1 MRQIG
6 DWPHA
11 QNFISELA
19 FSAVFGDALGWL
31 REVEGG
37 VREVE
42 RAPLAGNDVVVSL
55 GTREARRQQP
65 PGPGAGDIG
74 QGYLRIGK
82 RQVHETVSAEDHVNH
97 RQRIVHEI
105 DLPKLH
111 PVTGVL
117 CLITVDKAAD

>member
-37 VREVE
+37 AREVE

-65 PGPGAGDIG
+65 LGPGAGDIG
-74 QGYLRIGK
+74 QGYVRIGK
-82 RQVHETVSAEDHVNH
+82 RQVHETVSAEDG
-97 RQRIVHEI
+97 I
-105 DLPKLH
+105 DLRQF
-111 PVTGVL
+111 VVNQ
-117 CLITVDKAAD
+117 V